1 MTSASLPLLEKIEI
15 VVIIQVIGFNVGIN
29 AGASAGQAV
38 FHVHVHLIPRRDGD
52 IVKVTGEASCQQ
64 TDFIATAANVG
75 FPPLVSN
82 DTNGP

>member
-38 FHVHVHLIPRRDGD
+38 FHVHACGGAE
-52 IVKVTGEASCQQ
+52 K
-64 TDFIATAANVG
+64 N
-75 FPPLVSN
+75 
-82 DTNGP
+82 